1 MNHILLSNLKNSRK
15 NFLYYS
21 WKLVRTI
28 PTLMF
33 LKLLV
38 QHRKKAL
45 STPLVVTDIDS
56 FFQQIAKKDIIPIDL
71 NNNPVK
77 HYSWLFFNVTVL
89 DRPLGEGN
97 NIRKEAQNNA
107 PALKIFFQKFFTM

>member
-1 MNHILLSNLKNSRK
+1 METCENNTNINVFKITSATSKEGFK
-15 NFLYYS
+15 YS
-21 WKLVRTI
+21 TSCYRYR
-28 PTLMF
+28 
-33 LKLLV
+33 
-38 QHRKKAL
+38 Q
-45 STPLVVTDIDS
+45 

-97 NIRKEAQNNA
+97 NIRKEAQNDA
-107 PALKIFFQKFFTM
+107 PALKISFQKFFTM